1 MIASLAP
8 SAARTVGRWLAHL
21 GGLGFIPLGI
31 LDSSIVPVPG
41 SMDFL
46 LVFLAAHDPHLWLYY
61 AAMATIGS
69 VIGGVLTYRL
79 ASKGGKEALERRVEP
94 ARLKKVYAAFERGG
108 PWAIA
113 VPAFLPPPMP
123 LVPFLLA

>member
-1 MIASLAP
+1 MTATT
-8 SAARTVGRWLAHL
+8 ARTAGRWLAQF

-46 LVFLAAHDPHLWLYY
+46 LVFLAARNAQLWLYY
-61 AAMATIGS
+61 ALMATIGS

-79 ASKGGKEALERRVEP
+79 ASKGGKEALERRVKP
-94 ARLKKVYAAFERGG
+94 ARLKKIYAAFERGAL
-108 PWAIA
+108 WSIA
-113 VPAFLPPPMP
+113 LPALLPPPMP
-123 LVPFLLA
+123 MVPFM